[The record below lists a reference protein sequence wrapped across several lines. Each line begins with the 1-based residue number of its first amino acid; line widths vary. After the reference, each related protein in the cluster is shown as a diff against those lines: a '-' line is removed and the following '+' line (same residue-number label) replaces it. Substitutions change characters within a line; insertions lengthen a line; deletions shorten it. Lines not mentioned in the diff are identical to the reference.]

1 MKSIIQAGKKS
12 RKNLKK
18 RSSTS
23 VIPTPLQFGENDRSK
38 LSASISCPSTL
49 YSPITLPSITVVD
62 LISANKYQIT
72 FLQQI
77 GDGSSGKVFIAS
89 KFHSDEPIGG
99 IFAVKVF
106 TKEQHIAFSRE
117 QSSLQK
123 LHHPVVPSLLFSAT
137 LPTSY
142 VNQYYMMYFFLSS

>member
-12 RKNLKK
+12 KKNLKK

-23 VIPTPLQFGENDRSK
+23 AIPTPLQFGENDRSK

-62 LISANKYQIT
+62 LVSAKPYQIT

-77 GDGSSGKVFIAS
+77 GDGASGRVFVASS
-89 KFHSDEPIGG
+89 FHSAEPVGG

-123 LHHPVVPSLLFSAT
+123 IHHAAIPSLLFSAT

-142 VNQYYMMYFFLSS
+142 VNQYYMMYFFLFS